1 MKTVVETVAKAGFGP
16 ILASLVVQL
25 GGNARPQ
32 ASHARGFF
40 YGLLKKHA
48 PELHDAPGLRP
59 FSLGVGGTG
68 GQHPYFVRITLLT
81 EPLYAAL
88 SPPLYGLVENQ
99 ITLGGESYHVTALFQ
114 EDHSWAGL
122 TTYNRLFQGE
132 ASADLSLRFV
142 SPTFF
147 RRQGANY
154 ALPEPALVFASLIER
169 WDAFAPAAVPPE
181 VREALTS
188 RVMLRHFEL
197 RTRYTEAHERTV
209 GVVGR
214 ATYHLPRASDHE
226 TRWLSALSRFAF
238 YAPVGAKTTLGFGQV
253 RPFRHAPERSSS

>member
-1 MKTVVETVAKAGFGP
+1 MTTGLGT
-16 ILASLVVQL
+16 ILASLVLQL
-25 GGNARPQ
+25 KGTVRPQ
-32 ASHARGFF
+32 AAHTRGFF
-40 YGLLKKHA
+40 YRLLQQHA
-48 PELHDAPGLRP
+48 PGLHDAPGLRP

-68 GQHPYFVRITLLT
+68 KQPYFVRIMLLT

-88 SPPLYGLVENQ
+88 SPSLYGLVGNE
-99 ITLGGESYHVTALFQ
+99 ITLGGESYRVTALLQ

-122 TTYNRLFQGE
+122 STYNRLFRGE

-154 ALPEPALVFASLIER
+154 ALPEPALVFSSLIER
-169 WDAFAPAAVPPE
+169 WDAFAPAKVPPE
-181 VREALTS
+181 VCEALKS

-197 RTRYTEAHERTV
+197 RTRYAEAHERTV

-214 ATYHLPRASDHE
+214 ATYHLPKASDHE
-226 TRWLSALSRFAF
+226 RR
-238 YAPVGAKTTLGFGQV
+238 
-253 RPFRHAPERSSS
+253 